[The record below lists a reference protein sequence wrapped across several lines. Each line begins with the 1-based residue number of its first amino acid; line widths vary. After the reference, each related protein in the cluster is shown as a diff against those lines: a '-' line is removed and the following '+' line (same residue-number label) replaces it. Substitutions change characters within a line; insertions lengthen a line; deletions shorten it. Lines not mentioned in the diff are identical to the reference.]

1 MASFRG
7 RHQYPL
13 RQGQGLSARRVRFPM
28 GRAPPRKGRLRP
40 GAWREVVAHEAAEA
54 LLPPH
59 DEVGRADDGKITNQR
74 NEHEKKHHRQSQ
86 W

>member
-1 MASFRG
+1 MDAINTRYGKGKVSPLGVFAS
-7 RHQYPL
+7 L
-13 RQGQGLSARRVRFPM
+13 WV
-28 GRAPPRKGRLRP
+28 APPRKGRLRP

>member
-1 MASFRG
+1 MDAINTRYGKGKVSPLGVFAS
-7 RHQYPL
+7 L
-13 RQGQGLSARRVRFPM
+13 WV
-28 GRAPPRKGRLRP
+28 APPRKWRLRP
-40 GAWREVVAHEAAEA
+40 GAWREVVAHEAAET
-54 LLPPH
+54 LQTPH